1 MFGEEGNAKFD
12 PADDSDSPE
21 ESVEEMNDPSTLRCR
36 GCGFGE
42 KGDVVVVVVVIGGED
57 NKHRVLLE
65 NKCPCGNYIYMLL
78 VLV

>member
-1 MFGEEGNAKFD
+1 
-12 PADDSDSPE
+12 
-21 ESVEEMNDPSTLRCR
+21 MNDPSTQRCR

-42 KGDVVVVVVVIGGED
+42 KGDVVVVVVVVGGED
-57 NKHRVLLE
+57 KHRVLLE